1 MTTEPI
7 DLLISARW
15 IIPIIPEG
23 QVFENCSV
31 AIQGGD
37 IVSLLPTAEALRKYA
52 PQQHVEL
59 SNHALI
65 PGLINAHG
73 HAAMTL
79 LRGFADDYPLKTW
92 LEQHIWPVEMRWVSD
107 TFVQDG
113 TELAIAEMIRSGT
126 SCFSDMYFF
135 PENAAK
141 AASHAGIRSQIAFPV
156 FDFPSPWG
164 RGPDEYI
171 HKGLQLRDDYKGREL
186 TRIAFGPHAPYTLS
200 DEPLRKIASYAE
212 ELDTCVQIHLHETA
226 GEVSDSLKQFG
237 MRPIQRL
244 KKLEFFSPLTQCV
257 HMTTLDDSDI
267 ETIAAYN
274 AQIIHC
280 PESNLKLASGL
291 CPVAKLLDAGINVA
305 LGTDGAASNNDLN
318 MFGEVHTAALVAKA
332 VAGDPTVVDAHKAL
346 QLATIN
352 GARALGWADRIGS
365 IEVGKAAD
373 LAAVELGTIESE
385 PLYNPASQLVY
396 TNSGSRVSHLWVNG
410 AALMSERQLL
420 TVNEQEILIKARQWR
435 RKFVDNH

>member
-65 PGLINAHG
+65 PGLVNAHG

-244 KKLEFFSPLTQCV
+244 KELEFFSPLTQCV

-274 AQIIHC
+274 AQVIHC

-291 CPVAKLLDAGINVA
+291 CPVAKLLDTGINVA

-318 MFGEVHTAALVAKA
+318 MFGELHTAALVAKA

>member
-15 IIPIIPEG
+15 IIPVIPED
-23 QVFENCSV
+23 QVYEDCSV
-31 AIQGGD
+31 AVRGGD
-37 IVSLLPTAEALRKYA
+37 IVALLPTAEAQRKYR
-52 PQQHVEL
+52 PSQCVEL
-59 SNHALI
+59 PNHVLI
-65 PGLINAHG
+65 PGLVNAHG

-92 LEQHIWPVEMRWVSD
+92 LEEHIWPVEMRWVSE

-113 TELAIAEMIRSGT
+113 TELAIAEMVRSGT

-141 AASHAGIRSQIAFPV
+141 AASQAGIRSQIAFPV

-186 TRIAFGPHAPYTLS
+186 TRIAFGPHAPYTVS

-212 ELDTCVQIHLHETA
+212 ELDACVQIHLHETA
-226 GEVSDSLKQFG
+226 GEVADSLKQYG

-244 KKLEFFSPLTQCV
+244 KELEFFSPLTQCV
-257 HMTTLDDSDI
+257 HMTTLDDGDI

-274 AQIIHC
+274 AQVIHC

-291 CPVAKLLDAGINVA
+291 CPVAKLQEAGVNVSI
-305 LGTDGAASNNDLN
+305 GTDGAASNNDLD
-318 MFGEVHTAALVAKA
+318 MFGELHTATLVAKA
-332 VAGDPTVVDAHKAL
+332 VAGDPTVVGAHQAL
-346 QLATIN
+346 RLATIN

-365 IEVGKAAD
+365 IEAGKAAD
-373 LAAVELGTIESE
+373 LAAVELGTIETE

>member
-1 MTTEPI
+1 MTTQPI

-15 IIPIIPEG
+15 IIPVIPEG
-23 QVFENCSV
+23 QVFEDCSV

-37 IVSLLPTAEALRKYA
+37 IISLLPTAEARRKYA
-52 PQQHVEL
+52 PKQHVDL
-59 SNHALI
+59 SNHVLI
-65 PGLINAHG
+65 PGLVNAHG

-92 LEQHIWPVEMRWVSD
+92 LEQHIWPAEMRWVSEE
-107 TFVQDG
+107 FVQDG

-141 AASHAGIRSQIAFPV
+141 AANHAGIRSQIAFPV

-171 HKGLQLRDDYKGREL
+171 HKGLQLRDDYKSREL

-244 KKLEFFSPLTQCV
+244 KELEFFSPLTQCV

-274 AQIIHC
+274 AQVIHC

-291 CPVAKLLDAGINVA
+291 CPVAKLLDCGINVA

-318 MFGEVHTAALVAKA
+318 MFGELHTAALVAKA

-352 GARALGWADRIGS
+352 GARALGWAHRIGS
-365 IEVGKAAD
+365 IEAGKAAD

-420 TVNEQEILIKARQWR
+420 TLNEQEILIKARQWR
-435 RKFVDNH
+435 RKFVDSR